1 MMLLSTIF
9 SDTLSPFT
17 FTIILPTFSFSF
29 SLPILLS
36 LLPFRPALPSWI
48 TRCLLQLAL
57 QRVLPTFRDLSLFSQ
72 TDLLQSEKINLKAYH
87 EPLGT
92 VNFCLALQPGS

>member
-57 QRVLPTFRDLSLFSQ
+57 QRVLPTFRGLSLFSQ
-72 TDLLQSEKINLKAYH
+72 IDLLQFERPNLKACH
-87 EPLGT
+87 EPSGI
-92 VNFCLALQPGS
+92 VNFCLALKPDS